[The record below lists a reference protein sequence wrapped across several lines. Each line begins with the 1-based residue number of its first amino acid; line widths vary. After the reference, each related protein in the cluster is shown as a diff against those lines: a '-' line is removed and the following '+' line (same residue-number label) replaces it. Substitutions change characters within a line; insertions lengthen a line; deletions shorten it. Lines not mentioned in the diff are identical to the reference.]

1 MFKSIWTA
9 IYQNNEIQIENSW
22 IGGEKVFVNGKLLIE
37 SKKFRIRFITLEG
50 ELINSK
56 NEMDAILVKLGGF
69 FKIKCTVLIN
79 NREIQVI
86 QIK

>member
-22 IGGEKVFVNGKLLIE
+22 FGGEKVLVNGKLLIE
-37 SKKFRIRFITLEG
+37 SKKIQIGFITLEG
-50 ELINSK
+50 EILNAK
-56 NEMDAILVKLGGF
+56 NEKDTILVKLGGY

-79 NREIQVI
+79 DREIQVI

>member
-37 SKKFRIRFITLEG
+37 SKKFRIGFITLEG
-50 ELINSK
+50 ELLNSK

>member
-22 IGGEKVFVNGKLLIE
+22 FGGEKVFVNGKLLIE
-37 SKKFRIRFITLEG
+37 DKKLKIGFITLEG
-50 ELINSK
+50 ELPNAK
-56 NEMDAILVKLGGF
+56 NEKDTILVKLGGY

-79 NREIQVI
+79 DREIQVI